1 MKLMSFDFRSRRS
14 MVVGRRGMVAS
25 SNPLAS
31 QAGLRVLREGGN
43 AADAAIATAAV
54 LNVTEP
60 ASTGIG
66 GDCFALF
73 YDARTRQVTALNGSG
88 RAPAALNADMLL
100 EQGMTAIPET
110 SAHAVSVPG
119 AVAGWE
125 DLLARHGRMTLADV
139 LQDAITYA
147 RDGFPVHPVF
157 AAAWARTQE
166 FLGQRPHTEDYLPG
180 GSAPEAGQL
189 VRLPQLAESLQAIA
203 DGGAKAF
210 YTGPIADAIVTTL
223 QELGGLM
230 THDDLKEH
238 RSTWDE
244 PISTCYRGVT
254 VYECPP
260 NGQGIAALQ
269 AMNIASGFDLSA
281 LPWDSPERIHLM
293 VEAMRLAFADARRYV
308 CDMTTTPV
316 PVLELLSDSYAAQ
329 RRALISPTKAMQ
341 PPGYGMP
348 LAGSD
353 TVYLSV
359 VDGEGNACS
368 FINSLYTG
376 WGSGIVA
383 RGTGIFLQSRAAL
396 FELEPGHPNRLEPR
410 KRPYHTI
417 IPGLALRGDELY
429 SCFGVMG
436 GFMQPQGH
444 FQVISAMVDDDLNPQ
459 EALNRPRWCLE
470 TGEAGSRLALEE
482 GIPVATMARL
492 AEMGHDVRPVSGISR
507 GIFGDG
513 QIINRDPET
522 GVLFGGSDP
531 RKDGLVAAY

>member
-1 MKLMSFDFRSRRS
+1 
-14 MVVGRRGMVAS
+14 
-25 SNPLAS
+25 
-31 QAGLRVLREGGN
+31 
-43 AADAAIATAAV
+43 

-166 FLGQRPHTEDYLPG
+166 FLRQRPHTEDYLPG

-260 NGQGIAALQ
+260 NGQGIA
-269 AMNIASGFDLSA
+269 
-281 LPWDSPERIHLM
+281 
-293 VEAMRLAFADARRYV
+293 
-308 CDMTTTPV
+308 
-316 PVLELLSDSYAAQ
+316 
-329 RRALISPTKAMQ
+329 
-341 PPGYGMP
+341 
-348 LAGSD
+348 
-353 TVYLSV
+353 
-359 VDGEGNACS
+359 
-368 FINSLYTG
+368 
-376 WGSGIVA
+376 
-383 RGTGIFLQSRAAL
+383 
-396 FELEPGHPNRLEPR
+396 
-410 KRPYHTI
+410 
-417 IPGLALRGDELY
+417 
-429 SCFGVMG
+429 
-436 GFMQPQGH
+436 
-444 FQVISAMVDDDLNPQ
+444 
-459 EALNRPRWCLE
+459 
-470 TGEAGSRLALEE
+470 
-482 GIPVATMARL
+482 
-492 AEMGHDVRPVSGISR
+492 
-507 GIFGDG
+507 
-513 QIINRDPET
+513 
-522 GVLFGGSDP
+522 
-531 RKDGLVAAY
+531 